1 MTTTSDD
8 MTQKP
13 LSPPSAVDEEY
24 YWDFVT
30 FSVDDVLYRLPKYR
44 FVNGSE
50 TFASEY
56 GLDQDQGSEEEY
68 AGVEDSSPDA
78 VKKLDVAAADF
89 RALLKV
95 LYPKT
100 DKAAHEELTLS
111 MDEWLAVLKLSSKWR
126 FNSVRKLAI
135 ERLSPLVGMKPSEKI
150 RLGREYAVESWLL
163 SGYEE
168 LVTRKA
174 VISNEEGQLIGWET
188 VNELWAVRE
197 MWKAHTACACTTQLS
212 LDAIVQDTFSVEFDV
227 IGELQQQYRTRQ
239 EREAY
244 AVQKALEEAEREAAA
259 QLEAER
265 DRLAAEEAEE
275 RRKVEELAE
284 EVEAR
289 RQKLSSLSMERQ
301 PIPGGIPIASGLY
314 SVYEVSRAVT
324 PEGMVSFI
332 PPRCES
338 PVSSWGTTPSRV
350 ESPIQPVPRIPACD
364 CRNIVTV
371 KKPSKKRR

>member
-68 AGVEDSSPDA
+68 AGVEDSYPDA

-100 DKAAHEELTLS
+100 DKASHQELSLS
-111 MDEWLAVLKLSSKWR
+111 TDEWLAVLKLSSKWR
-126 FNSVRKLAI
+126 FNYVRKLAI
-135 ERLSPLVGMKPSEKI
+135 ERLSPLAGMKPSEKI

-163 SGYEE
+163 SGYKE

-174 VISNEEGQLIGWET
+174 GIAKEEVPLVGWET
-188 VNELWAVRE
+188 VHELWGVRE
-197 MWKAHTACACTTQLS
+197 MWRSCQATCDCKEIPLRPTLDLTIQDS
-212 LDAIVQDTFSVEFDV
+212 LRAEFDG
-227 IGELQQQYRTRQ
+227 IAESQQQYYTRQ
-239 EREAY
+239 EREEY
-244 AVQKALEEAEREAAA
+244 AERKAIAEREKEEAVCR
-259 QLEAER
+259 EAEIV
-265 DRLAAEEAEE
+265 RLALAEEEE
-275 RRKVEELAE
+275 RKKVEELAK
-284 EVEAR
+284 EVEVR
-289 RQKLSSLSMERQ
+289 RQKLSSPVTSTMK
-301 PIPGGIPIASGLY
+301 IAVNARPAADS
-314 SVYEVSRAVT
+314 
-324 PEGMVSFI
+324 
-332 PPRCES
+332 ES
-338 PVSSWGTTPSRV
+338 DV
-350 ESPIQPVPRIPACD
+350 ESRPSSPPP
-364 CRNIVTV
+364 
-371 KKPSKKRR
+371 KPKRKANRKY

>member
-50 TFASEY
+50 TFAREY

-78 VKKLDVAAADF
+78 VKKLDVAAAEF

-100 DKAAHEELTLS
+100 DKASHQELTLS
-111 MDEWLAVLKLSSKWR
+111 KDEWLAVLKLSSKWR
-126 FNSVRKLAI
+126 FNSIRKLAI
-135 ERLSPLVGMKPSEKI
+135 ERLSPLSGMKPSERI

-174 VISNEEGQLIGWET
+174 GIAKEEVPLVGWET
-188 VNELWAVRE
+188 VHELWGVRE
-197 MWKAHTACACTTQLS
+197 MWRSCQATCDCKEKVPPHRPLHLTIQDSLCA
-212 LDAIVQDTFSVEFDV
+212 EFDG
-227 IGELQQQYRTRQ
+227 IAESQQQYYTRQ
-239 EREAY
+239 EREECAER
-244 AVQKALEEAEREAAA
+244 KAIAEREKEEAACR
-259 QLEAER
+259 EAEIL
-265 DRLAAEEAEE
+265 RLALAEEEE
-275 RRKVEELAE
+275 RLKVEELAI
-284 EVEAR
+284 EVEVR
-289 RQKLSSLSMERQ
+289 RQKLSLPVTSNKKM
-301 PIPGGIPIASGLY
+301 
-314 SVYEVSRAVT
+314 AVNAR
-324 PEGMVSFI
+324 PAADSD
-332 PPRCES
+332 
-338 PVSSWGTTPSRV
+338 V
-350 ESPIQPVPRIPACD
+350 ESRPSSPPPPSVPFGGMWGATP
-364 CRNIVTV
+364 
-371 KKPSKKRR
+371 KPSSPPPPPVAFGGMWGATPKRKANRK